1 MTTPEPTVFKE
12 DLTTLESSRGPSLEW
27 RVAQKC
33 RIWPVPKK
41 EEGQEGMLAAIRP
54 SMVSKT

>member
-12 DLTTLESSRGPSLEW
+12 GTTLEASRGPSLEW
-27 RVAQKC
+27 RVAQQC